1 MNYKEVLKCL
11 KMPNYVSNDFYSM
24 LFARS
29 IGGAA
34 GYDEL
39 TGTPPL
45 TFTANGRNLINY
57 RIYGANDGVGEQTE
71 NLFDIQKVFKQNTA
85 YYIEDTIYITTGS
98 LWYDILCFT
107 SGASATPVVA
117 KMIHVNAG
125 TYTIKIGKVEKTSGS
140 SVPVG
145 FVLFTQD
152 GSSITNVTNSYVLN
166 ESSKT
171 FTLENDGYISLRVS
185 EGRPT
190 IQGLM
195 IVEGSTAPAQYIP
208 FGYQINAV
216 VRSENLFDKDAK
228 DTSNGYAVN
237 SYIDSNGDIQFA
249 NLYCVSEYMTVEP
262 NQIYYLKDLV
272 TTGTSCNAAFYD
284 TNKSLISTTSVFNVA
299 SLTTPP
305 NAIYMRISFY
315 STLAYK
321 TMVSTTE
328 ITTYQPY
335 SRTDIP
341 IYIGDTPLAQGEY
354 VDYGEQK
361 VYKYVGGEL
370 TPTDPPVELP
380 ALPTIDG
387 TTVADFDNEPKPSE
401 MYIKYPK

>member
-71 NLFDIQKVFKQNTA
+71 NLCPDIVVVCDA
-85 YYIEDTIYITTGS
+85 YITRSTDLFTVIKGLTANKNYKISWQYESTG
-98 LWYDILCFT
+98 T
-107 SGASATPVVA
+107 SGASNQIRLYDANITGIKTIINGDTFSLTTEEISRLTSVYAYFGVENTDG
-117 KMIHVNAG
+117 KMSNFML
-125 TYTIKIGKVEKTSGS
+125 T
-140 SVPVG
+140 
-145 FVLFTQD
+145 
-152 GSSITNVTNSYVLN
+152 
-166 ESSKT
+166 
-171 FTLENDGYISLRVS
+171 
-185 EGRPT
+185 
-190 IQGLM
+190 
-195 IVEGSTAPAQYIP
+195 EGSTAPAQYIP